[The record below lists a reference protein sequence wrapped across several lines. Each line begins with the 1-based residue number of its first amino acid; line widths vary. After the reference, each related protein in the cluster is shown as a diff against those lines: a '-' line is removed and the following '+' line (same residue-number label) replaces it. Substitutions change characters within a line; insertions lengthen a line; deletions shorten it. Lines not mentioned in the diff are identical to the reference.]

1 MYNTNLLLVSCVEYK
16 ITSNSHM
23 NSVLKGG
30 TVLTSLGKDMAGN
43 SSTAYTRARLHM
55 IAM

>member
-1 MYNTNLLLVSCVEYK
+1 MYNTNLLLVSCVKYK

-43 SSTAYTRARLHM
+43 SSTAYTRARLHV